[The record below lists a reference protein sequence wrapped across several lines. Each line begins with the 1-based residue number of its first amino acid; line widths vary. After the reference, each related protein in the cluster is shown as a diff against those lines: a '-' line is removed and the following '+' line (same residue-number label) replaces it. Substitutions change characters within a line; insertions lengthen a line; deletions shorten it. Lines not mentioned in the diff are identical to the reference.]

1 MTPRTL
7 SDARFTTGYP
17 IVHYRPPMF
26 DRVSDVLLAFS
37 IGLAGAVLFFIYWS
51 V

>member
-7 SDARFTTGYP
+7 AETRFTTGYP

-26 DRVSDVLLAFS
+26 DRVADVLLAVAM
-37 IGLAGAVLFFIYWS
+37 GLAGAVLAFLAWS
-51 V
+51 A

>member
-17 IVHYRPPMF
+17 IVHYRLPMT
-26 DRVSDVLLAFS
+26 DRALNWMMAGMLGGCLAALAFY
-37 IGLAGAVLFFIYWS
+37 GWS
-51 V
+51 A